1 MLYTIIVLGI
11 LHGHG
16 WPSMA
21 IHGHPWPMM
30 AVWDSHGVMVFPG
43 IPTHRV
49 PPASAATPKTYFA
62 PPGQWTSDL
71 ANAQT
76 YPNMTTFIWAPGLRA
91 LSFSTRSLLC
101 PVWMSNSYLLLL
113 NAAKHYLHIYI
124 YISYSTCF
132 IIIFTWLNLQ
142 QLSQWQPNMTKC
154 HTTNFRDVGGST
166 LVAVASAIPSANMYS
181 GCIAFTSRSTRK
193 ILRNQAAWRG
203 LEFRMLRGHEGTTT
217 KKVKTS
223 CSKRERERPFNQSFR
238 FVRSKA
244 ANLIKFVTSCLQ
256 CFSVIFEIPLVK
268 ARMLHLKAS
277 AKSPPTPL
285 TKWIMFH
292 L

>member
-1 MLYTIIVLGI
+1 MADLRDVIY
-11 LHGHG
+11 HHCSWDSP

-124 YISYSTCF
+124 YI
-132 IIIFTWLNLQ
+132 IFD
-142 QLSQWQPNMTKC
+142 MFY
-154 HTTNFRDVGGST
+154 HNFH
-166 LVAVASAIPSANMYS
+166 LAQPSAALTMAAQHDQMPHYEFPWCGRIHFGRCGLCNPQRQHVQRMY
-181 GCIAFTSRSTRK
+181 
-193 ILRNQAAWRG
+193 
-203 LEFRMLRGHEGTTT
+203 
-217 KKVKTS
+217 
-223 CSKRERERPFNQSFR
+223 R
-238 FVRSKA
+238 FHQPEHS
-244 ANLIKFVTSCLQ
+244 
-256 CFSVIFEIPLVK
+256 
-268 ARMLHLKAS
+268 
-277 AKSPPTPL
+277 
-285 TKWIMFH
+285 
-292 L
+292 

>member
-1 MLYTIIVLGI
+1 MLSWLEGIDVKYNLSIPVLTQSVGWTIQAWLNRWTVMKYSPLLHSISASLDLRSFSYYARGDNGRPQGCYIPSLFLGF
-11 LHGHG
+11 
-16 WPSMA
+16 SMA

-124 YISYSTCF
+124 YHIRHV
-132 IIIFTWLNLQ
+132 
-142 QLSQWQPNMTKC
+142 LS
-154 HTTNFRDVGGST
+154 
-166 LVAVASAIPSANMYS
+166 
-181 GCIAFTSRSTRK
+181 
-193 ILRNQAAWRG
+193 
-203 LEFRMLRGHEGTTT
+203 
-217 KKVKTS
+217 
-223 CSKRERERPFNQSFR
+223 
-238 FVRSKA
+238 
-244 ANLIKFVTSCLQ
+244 
-256 CFSVIFEIPLVK
+256 
-268 ARMLHLKAS
+268 
-277 AKSPPTPL
+277 
-285 TKWIMFH
+285 
-292 L
+292 